1 MVAHADVGRYP
12 SLTHSHSPK
21 VRDATVGRIGWNQTW
36 LAHEPRDNA
45 TTTCV
50 IPNNDNLVFATTAW
64 WRTTCR
70 GGHGLAGGFSR
81 ALQPWPEP
89 LPSTIGCT
97 LPRPAPHHLQIALFW
112 TRSTWA
118 TFFFAW
124 CRIDTR
130 EQESCYFKRLFLST
144 VACSGPPCCTERST
158 WMTSTPT
165 DIHACAAHH
174 VYEQTGLPPGH
185 VQTRKGSR

>member
-36 LAHEPRDNA
+36 FAHEPRDNA

-130 EQESCYFKRLFLST
+130 EQESCSFQASVLVYRRLLGTSLLYRAIDMDDINANRHPR
-144 VACSGPPCCTERST
+144 VCSAPR
-158 WMTSTPT
+158 
-165 DIHACAAHH
+165 I
-174 VYEQTGLPPGH
+174 
-185 VQTRKGSR
+185 

>member
-12 SLTHSHSPK
+12 SLTLSHSPK

-45 TTTCV
+45 TTTYV

-81 ALQPWPEP
+81 ALQP
-89 LPSTIGCT
+89 
-97 LPRPAPHHLQIALFW
+97 
-112 TRSTWA
+112 
-118 TFFFAW
+118 
-124 CRIDTR
+124 
-130 EQESCYFKRLFLST
+130 KRLFLST